1 MDNDARRVHERS
13 RPRRPL
19 FFRTGHDVR
28 RKLFHPRR
36 VSSVPNGPPGG
47 VQLLSGKAHDGRVGV
62 RPREPAE
69 PRLLEELLHAWQR
82 SELCIFIVVC
92 HRRSAGLR
100 TRESE
105 TPGRY
110 YFGTSGRSI
119 IGGCEVSETPFNR
132 ENHVTVL
139 TIGLTGGIGSG
150 KSEAYGILRELG
162 ALVVDADIVG
172 HETYLRGQPAWGE
185 IVESF
190 GKKVIGPVGEI
201 DRREL
206 GGIVFGD
213 PDKLKQLTDIVWPRI
228 RERLEARIA
237 EERNGDDTTVL
248 VVEAAVLFEAGWES
262 LFDEIWVVTAP
273 EEDVLERLERQRNQK
288 PELTRARMRAQMT
301 NEERE
306 QRADVMVRN
315 DEDRA
320 ALAVRVKQLW
330 TDRTQQGPQGRHN
343 G

>member
-1 MDNDARRVHERS
+1 M
-13 RPRRPL
+13 
-19 FFRTGHDVR
+19 
-28 RKLFHPRR
+28 
-36 VSSVPNGPPGG
+36 
-47 VQLLSGKAHDGRVGV
+47 
-62 RPREPAE
+62 
-69 PRLLEELLHAWQR
+69 
-82 SELCIFIVVC
+82 
-92 HRRSAGLR
+92 
-100 TRESE
+100 
-105 TPGRY
+105 
-110 YFGTSGRSI
+110 
-119 IGGCEVSETPFNR
+119 
-132 ENHVTVL
+132 L

-190 GKKVIGPVGEI
+190 GKKVIGPNGEI

-213 PDKLKQLTDIVWPRI
+213 PDKLKQLTDIV
-228 RERLEARIA
+228 

>member
-1 MDNDARRVHERS
+1 
-13 RPRRPL
+13 
-19 FFRTGHDVR
+19 
-28 RKLFHPRR
+28 
-36 VSSVPNGPPGG
+36 
-47 VQLLSGKAHDGRVGV
+47 
-62 RPREPAE
+62 
-69 PRLLEELLHAWQR
+69 
-82 SELCIFIVVC
+82 
-92 HRRSAGLR
+92 
-100 TRESE
+100 
-105 TPGRY
+105 
-110 YFGTSGRSI
+110 
-119 IGGCEVSETPFNR
+119 
-132 ENHVTVL
+132 VL

-190 GKKVIGPVGEI
+190 GKKVIGPDGEI

-237 EERNGDDTTVL
+237 EERNGDGTTVL